1 MNRMM
6 KLAVFAVGVEAM
18 LSFAGC
24 GAKGPDAVALD
35 FMQKFSSGQVNLEYL
50 TKNCTEDTAKM
61 FSLAWDEVDKDEV
74 GKEIRGATFKVTNT
88 EIKGDKAVVSIEQTD
103 ADKKTKTDSRLDLV
117 KVDGNWRV
125 DYMARAAD
133 ACVTNM
139 KNIQVAY
146 EMAMMGGQ
154 TVKRVSD
161 LCGEKGYIKVE
172 PQCPLGGKYK
182 IDENGNITC
191 PSGAKGHVLPQ

>member
-88 EIKGDKAVVSIEQTD
+88 
-103 ADKKTKTDSRLDLV
+103 DSRLDLV

-125 DYMARAAD
+125 DYIARAAD

-191 PSGAKGHVLPQ
+191 PSGAKGHVLPQC